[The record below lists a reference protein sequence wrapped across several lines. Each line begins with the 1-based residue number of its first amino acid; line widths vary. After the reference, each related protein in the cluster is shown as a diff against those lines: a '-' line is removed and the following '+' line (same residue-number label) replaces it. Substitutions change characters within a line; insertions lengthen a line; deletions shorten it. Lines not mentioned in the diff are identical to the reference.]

1 MSSVAQRAFGTTST
15 LSGEA
20 VVPEINTPKVGFKIR
35 PLRELWFEESLPAS
49 LYQYFTGNTKQR
61 QAEEAKKN

>member
-35 PLRELWFEESLPAS
+35 PLRELWLSLIHI
-49 LYQYFTGNTKQR
+49 
-61 QAEEAKKN
+61 